1 MLKTLKISLVGLS
14 LMILQ
19 SFTMKTENTIIG
31 TYGVSKNDPSGI
43 ELVINEN
50 HTFSYKDFSNPKK
63 TINTTGTWKT
73 SKGIVI
79 LTSTDFTGTFH
90 NKWKFTPDGHIA
102 KSRKGMTYYTL
113 CKAKI
118 VR

>member
-14 LMILQ
+14 LLIFQ
-19 SFTMKTENTIIG
+19 SFKIKTNNNIIG
-31 TYGVSKNDPSGI
+31 TYGVSINDPSGI
-43 ELVINEN
+43 QLVINEDQ
-50 HTFSYKDFSNPKK
+50 TFSYKDFSNPKK

-79 LTSTDFTGTFH
+79 LTSTNFTGTFH
-90 NKWKFTPDGHIA
+90 NKWKFTEDGDIA
-102 KSRKGMTYYTL
+102 KSRKGITYYTL

-118 VR
+118 KR